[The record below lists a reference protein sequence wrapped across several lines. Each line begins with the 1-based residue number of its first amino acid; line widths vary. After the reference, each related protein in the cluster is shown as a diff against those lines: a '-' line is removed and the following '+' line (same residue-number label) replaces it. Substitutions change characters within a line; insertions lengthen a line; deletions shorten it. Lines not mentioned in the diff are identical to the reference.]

1 MTTGSQSKITMP
13 PPRLLIN
20 GRSFKRMWE
29 GLIKEK
35 DQISP
40 MRAILTFLHFKILLI
55 EFYRTRN
62 LNAIGKG
69 KRKANE
75 DEKLEMIEE
84 IKDIAEEDEE
94 ELNDDMI
101 GELLNDVEM
110 DLDGD
115 D

>member
-1 MTTGSQSKITMP
+1 M
-13 PPRLLIN
+13 
-20 GRSFKRMWE
+20 SFI
-29 GLIKEK
+29 G
-35 DQISP
+35 
-40 MRAILTFLHFKILLI
+40 H
-55 EFYRTRN
+55 RN

-84 IKDIAEEDEE
+84 IKDIEEEDEE